1 MGNIYIKKYI
11 MIKFLKWLSV
21 VITVIAAI
29 IISTKITSISISYTI
44 FFIGHALMTFIMIKT
59 KDWSLLTMNIIWLI
73 IDVIGFINYY

>member
-1 MGNIYIKKYI
+1 
-11 MIKFLKWLSV
+11 MIKLLKWLSV

-29 IISTKITSISISYTI
+29 TISTRITEITTSYVI

-73 IDVIGFINYY
+73 IDIIGFINYL